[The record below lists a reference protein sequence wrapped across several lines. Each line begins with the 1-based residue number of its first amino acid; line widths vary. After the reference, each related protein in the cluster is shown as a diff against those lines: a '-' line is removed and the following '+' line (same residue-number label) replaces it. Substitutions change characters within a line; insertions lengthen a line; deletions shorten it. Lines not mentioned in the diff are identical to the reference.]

1 MSSHMLS
8 NMMRR
13 GRAAP
18 PSAARKRGGERKTG
32 RRPGAVA
39 ADESTDNELVIRP
52 PKLKTLSFLLE
63 GLFEKRG
70 SDREEALASIIEG
83 LNRKLD
89 HEFLENNFATFLFR
103 SLNCLKKG
111 SNREKQLSL
120 HVIGLLAIVICCE
133 DKLSEIYK
141 ELLPVFSKVLKSGPT
156 TLKILDCLAIVAFF
170 GATNSEETESAMQI
184 IWKFINPESASDV
197 NTQNHSAEILVAAV
211 YAWLFL
217 LTSMEG
223 WRLSHNYWNGA
234 ISYFSNLLEHDNKL
248 VRIAASEALA
258 LIFETGS
265 LEKFWSEAKD
275 PSLTKY
281 SHMQLLLKENVLKK
295 LNCLYS
301 DIRNEN
307 VANKVREVVKYFESS
322 RPSEFVLTVNGK
334 GLKLSSWYQI
344 IQLQFLKSF
353 LAGGFENHM
362 KENEKLQNLFE
373 FNPHRNKNLGPE
385 LYESTTDKITVC
397 FFVPEERDPDKLT
410 KEDRKK
416 ERVWRNAL
424 LDKARTQLMR
434 KHRLMS
440 QEMNSC
446 CYDFEQY

>member
-13 GRAAP
+13 GKAAP

-197 NTQNHSAEILVAAV
+197 NTQNHSAEVLVAAV

-344 IQLQFLKSF
+344 IQ
-353 LAGGFENHM
+353 
-362 KENEKLQNLFE
+362 ENEKLQNLFE